1 MRVSVIGSGYVGLV
15 TGMGFVKIGNKVVFV
30 DVDERKSQM
39 INNAKPPIYE
49 EGLEELMK
57 KFKDKYYA
65 TKNYR
70 EAILNSD
77 ATFIC
82 VGTPSRED
90 GSIALTYIKEA
101 SKEIGK
107 ALKEK
112 EDYHVVIVKS
122 TVLPETTE
130 KVVKPNIEKYSG
142 KKAFEDFGL
151 AMNPEFLREG
161 VALRDFLNPDRIVI
175 GVKDEKT
182 KEVLEKLYEPIDA
195 PKLIVDI
202 KTAEM
207 IKYASNAFLATKISF
222 ANEIGN
228 ICKKLGIDSWKVF
241 EGVGLDHRISP
252 YFFRTGIGWGGSCFP
267 KDVRALIRKA
277 EELGED
283 PIILKAVM
291 EVNERQPLK
300 MIELLKKHVPELK
313 GKTVGV
319 LGLAFKPNTDD
330 VRETRAY
337 IIIKKLLEEGAHVIA
352 YDPKA
357 MENFKRF
364 YPDVGEKIEYA
375 GSAEEVLEKSGVILI
390 VTEWDEF
397 EKLDYS
403 GKIVID
409 GRRIWAAEKTARIY
423 EGVCW

>member
-1 MRVSVIGSGYVGLV
+1 MKVSVIGSGYVGLI
-15 TGMGFVKIGNKVVFV
+15 TGMGFVKLGNEVTFV
-30 DVDERKSQM
+30 DVDDNKIKM
-39 INNAKPPIYE
+39 INNAQAPIYE
-49 EGLEELMK
+49 EGLEELMRE
-57 KFKDKYYA
+57 FRGKYHA

-77 ATFIC
+77 VTFIA
-82 VGTPSRED
+82 VGTPSQDD
-90 GSIALTYIKEA
+90 GSIDLKYVEAA
-101 SKEIGK
+101 SKSIGK
-107 ALKEK
+107 ALREK
-112 EDYHVVIVKS
+112 RAYHVVVVKS
-122 TVLPETTE
+122 TVLPGTTE
-130 KVVKPNIEKYSG
+130 EIVKPILEEYSG

-161 VALRDFLNPDRIVI
+161 VALKDFLNPDRIII
-175 GVKDEKT
+175 GVQDERT
-182 KEVLEKLYEPIDA
+182 RQVLDELYAPIDS
-195 PKLIVDI
+195 PKLFTDI

-252 YFFRTGIGWGGSCFP
+252 HFFKTGIGWGGSCFP
-267 KDVRALIRKA
+267 KDTRALIRKA
-277 EELGED
+277 EEVGEE
-283 PIILKAVM
+283 PLILKAVV

-313 GKTVGV
+313 GKRVGV

-337 IIIKKLLEEGAHVIA
+337 VVVKKLLEEGAKVIA
-352 YDPKA
+352 YDPQA
-357 MENFKRF
+357 MENFKH
-364 YPDVGEKIEYA
+364 YYANVGEKIEYA
-375 GSAEEVLEKSGVILI
+375 KSGKDVLGSTDVILI
-390 VTEWDEF
+390 VTEWPEF
-397 EKLDYS
+397 EELNYS

-409 GRRIWAAEKTARIY
+409 GRRVKAAERTARIY